1 MKKYYLHD
9 GSAQSGPFNL
19 QELQEKKITKDTP
32 IWYEG
37 LSDWITAGEI
47 PELNDLLKII
57 PPPLTNKTIPPPAN
71 TVSPLKKEKIVYK
84 SNLSQTTSKSGS
96 GLKRVLQ
103 IAAVL
108 LLVVVIGASVVNYR
122 DKMGSNPFD
131 DNNNYVQKVMTVEEI
146 EQADPAKFIKSS
158 GQYKQ
163 TILGNKFRIF
173 GKVTNNATVAKYK
186 DISIQ
191 INYYS
196 ETETLLHSET
206 YVLYEYLTP
215 RLSKEFEIKVNRPAG
230 STKIGLETIGA
241 TPY

>member
-19 QELQEKKITKDTP
+19 QELQEKQITHATP

-37 LSDWITAGEI
+37 LSGWTTAGEVS
-47 PELNDLLKII
+47 ELNNLLKII
-57 PPPLTNKTIPPPAN
+57 PPPLPNKIMPPPAN
-71 TVSPLKKEKIVYK
+71 TASPLIKEKIVYK
-84 SNLSQTTSKSGS
+84 SNLSQTTSKPGS
-96 GLKRVLQ
+96 GLKRVFQ
-103 IAAVL
+103 VAALL

-241 TPY
+241 IPY